1 MCVCVCI
8 SVFKLGGAR
17 KGQSAAAPSGVPIVG
32 HLVGNG
38 GGVGVVEHARIV
50 ARAGDA
56 DAQRIW
62 NGGGINVGAVGAGEY
77 SSGATHC
84 RARAR
89 SRCTAAPIRFACSEK
104 RLCAHACGGVRV
116 TMNVVTSSTTRQK
129 SRPAYNLLH
138 FAKDS
143 TNPTGPC
150 TKTAPPA

>member
-1 MCVCVCI
+1 MYHPYVARVRVGVCNPEGGDAIDARVGNHGHGFQLRAPGFDMLARVCNWCVCVCI

-62 NGGGINVGAVGAGEY
+62 NGGGINVGAVGAGEC

-89 SRCTAAPIRFACSEK
+89 SRCTAAP
-104 RLCAHACGGVRV
+104 
-116 TMNVVTSSTTRQK
+116 TR
-129 SRPAYNLLH
+129 SGA
-138 FAKDS
+138 
-143 TNPTGPC
+143 
-150 TKTAPPA
+150 